1 MSLKTSSENS
11 SFLKGLFREYY
22 FKDSTSLVT
31 PSMIEKREFGYMSFD
46 SIMVRHLSFRNKREL
61 IARLVQES
69 PSDVYCSNGYYKF
82 PTNSVQSK
90 EWEGADLI
98 FDIDLK
104 DLNMPCSSE
113 HSFYVC
119 DQCGTCNVS
128 FLNACTVCLG
138 RKISRTTIPCRKC
151 LISLKKETQRLF
163 EFLHGD
169 LGIADGS
176 IETFF
181 SGNAGYHIHVS
192 DSEFKT
198 LDSRARSDLVDYICG
213 NGIMNE
219 SIGVRKSK
227 NGFYIKFPKSGMV
240 FGWRRRVASEF
251 GINQSSISKL
261 KRIVESSGGY
271 GQFKEDLSTKAKLIG
286 VRIDPHVTTDIHRIF
301 RMPGT
306 INGKS
311 SLLKV
316 KSTNLETFNPLDSAC
331 VLDDRQ
337 VYIRSKVNLKL
348 YLHENY
354 FRIKNSIERLPAY
367 AAAYM
372 ICKGL
377 ADFIK

>member
-1 MSLKTSSENS
+1 M
-11 SFLKGLFREYY
+11 
-22 FKDSTSLVT
+22 
-31 PSMIEKREFGYMSFD
+31 
-46 SIMVRHLSFRNKREL
+46 
-61 IARLVQES
+61 
-69 PSDVYCSNGYYKF
+69 
-82 PTNSVQSK
+82 
-90 EWEGADLI
+90 
-98 FDIDLK
+98 
-104 DLNMPCSSE
+104 
-113 HSFYVC
+113 
-119 DQCGTCNVS
+119 
-128 FLNACTVCLG
+128 
-138 RKISRTTIPCRKC
+138 
-151 LISLKKETQRLF
+151 
-163 EFLHGD
+163 
-169 LGIADGS
+169 
-176 IETFF
+176 
-181 SGNAGYHIHVS
+181 
-192 DSEFKT
+192 
-198 LDSRARSDLVDYICG
+198 
-213 NGIMNE
+213 
-219 SIGVRKSK
+219 
-227 NGFYIKFPKSGMV
+227 
-240 FGWRRRVASEF
+240 
-251 GINQSSISKL
+251 
-261 KRIVESSGGY
+261 ESSGGY

>member
-1 MSLKTSSENS
+1 
-11 SFLKGLFREYY
+11 
-22 FKDSTSLVT
+22 
-31 PSMIEKREFGYMSFD
+31 MIEKREFGYMSFD

-61 IARLVQES
+61 IAKLVMES
-69 PSDVYCSNGYYKF
+69 PSDVYCSNSYYKF
-82 PTNSVQSK
+82 PTNSIQSK

-119 DQCGTCNVS
+119 DHCGACNETPLNTCTLC
-128 FLNACTVCLG
+128 FG
-138 RKISRTTIPCRKC
+138 RKLYHTSIPCRKC
-151 LISLKKETQRLF
+151 LNALKKETQRLI
-163 EFLHGD
+163 EFLQGD
-169 LGIADGS
+169 LGISDKC
-176 IETFF
+176 IEIFF
-181 SGNAGYHIHVS
+181 SGNAGYHIHIPN
-192 DSEFKT
+192 SEFNS

-219 SIGVRKSK
+219 SVGVRKSK

-240 FGWRRRVASEF
+240 FGWRRRIATEL
-251 GINQSSISKL
+251 GINQSSFLKL

-271 GQFKEDLSTKAKLIG
+271 GQFKEDLSRKAKLIG

-301 RMPGT
+301 RLPGT

-316 KSTNLETFNPLDSAC
+316 KSTDFETFSPLDSAC
-331 VLDDRQ
+331 VLDDRD
-337 VYIRSKVNLKL
+337 VCVRSKVTLRL
-348 YLHENY
+348 SLHENY

-367 AAAYM
+367 AAAYL

-377 ADFIK
+377 ADIVR